1 MAKQQTRFRVTPEM
15 IDDAIKGKPT
25 FTRLPS
31 GKKIVCEVTLKNGFT
46 VTGISSVVDLR
57 NFNLKQG
64 KEIAL
69 RNAKEAIYPFLG
81 YVMQTE
87 LQAETAFKASAGRA
101 RKIAAAKTN
110 PKTGLKRVT
119 RTRRAVPTG
128 ETL

>member
-57 NFNLKQG
+57 NFNLKLG
-64 KEIAL
+64 KEYAL
-69 RNAKEAIYPFLG
+69 RNAKEAIYPYLG
-81 YVMQTE
+81 YQMQE
-87 LQAETAFKASAGRA
+87 QLAEEQMLNTRRRRTPAK
-101 RKIAAAKTN
+101 AAAKT
-110 PKTGLKRVT
+110 PTAKRIV
-119 RTRRAVPTG
+119 RTRRPAKPAD